1 MQNVWLITGA
11 SSGLGRQLVELALE
25 RGDRVAAVIRRESA
39 LEDLQ
44 QQYGNALTVE
54 VFDIRNT
61 DRIQQAVNSAAT
73 AWGKID
79 VLVNNAGYV
88 LRGAAEEVSDVQIER
103 QFEVNLLAPIQV
115 TRCVLPQMRKQ
126 RGGRIVQISSM
137 GGQAAFPTVS
147 LYHAAKWGLEG
158 FTDALRQEVAPFGI
172 QLTIVEPGGM
182 RTSFDANAVHAEPI
196 DAYEQTTVG
205 LFRRK
210 TREAKDTKY
219 PNDPRKIAQAII
231 ASIDAEVAPE
241 RLVLGAD
248 AYDVVH
254 RALSQRLAA
263 LEAQE
268 DAAMSTGLEY
278 EAKHHA
284 A

>member
-1 MQNVWLITGA
+1 LITGA
-11 SSGLGRQLVELALE
+11 SSGLGRQLTELALE
-25 RGDRVAAVIRRESA
+25 RGDRVAAVVRRENA

-44 QQYGNALTVE
+44 RQYGNTLTVE

-61 DRIQQAVNSAAT
+61 ERVQQTVHSVAT
-73 AWGKID
+73 AWGRID
-79 VLVNNAGYV
+79 VLVNSAGYV
-88 LRGAAEEVSDVQIER
+88 LRGAAEEVSDSQIER

-126 RGGRIVQISSM
+126 RAGRIVQISSM

-172 QLTIVEPGGM
+172 QLTIIEPGGM

-196 DAYEQTTVG
+196 GAYEQTAVG

-210 TREAKDTKY
+210 AREAKDTKY
-219 PNDPRKIAQAII
+219 PNDPRKIAQAIV
-231 ASIDAEVAPE
+231 ATVDQDVAPE

-248 AYDVVH
+248 AYEVVH

-268 DAAMSTGLEY
+268 DTAMSTGLDY

>member
-1 MQNVWLITGA
+1 LQKAWLITGA

-25 RGDRVAAVIRRESA
+25 RGDRVAAVVRDA
-39 LEDLQ
+39 VTLADLKR
-44 QQYGNALTVE
+44 QYGNALAIE

-61 DRIQQAVNSAAT
+61 DRVQQTVNSVAT

-158 FTDALRQEVAPFGI
+158 FTDSLRHEVAPFGI

-182 RTSFDANAVHAEPI
+182 RTLFDANAVHAEPI

-210 TREAKDTKY
+210 TREAKGASY
-219 PNDPRKIAQAII
+219 PNDPRKVAQAII
-231 ASIDAEVAPE
+231 ASTDADVAPE

-248 AYDVVH
+248 AYEVVH
-254 RALSQRLAA
+254 RALSQRLEA

-268 DAAMSTGLEY
+268 DTAMSTGLDHEPR
-278 EAKHHA
+278 HRA

>member
-1 MQNVWLITGA
+1 LITGA
-11 SSGLGRQLVELALE
+11 SSGLGRQLAELALE
-25 RGDRVAAVIRRESA
+25 RGDRVAAVARHADALDDLRQRYASA
-39 LEDLQ
+39 LMVD
-44 QQYGNALTVE
+44 A
-54 VFDIRNT
+54 FDIRNAE
-61 DRIQQAVNSAAT
+61 RVQQTINSVAT

-137 GGQAAFPTVS
+137 GGQAAFPTAS
-147 LYHAAKWGLEG
+147 IYHAAKWGLEG
-158 FTDALRQEVAPFGI
+158 FSDALRQEVAPFGI

-182 RTSFDANAVHAEPI
+182 RTSFSANAVHAEPI

-205 LFRRK
+205 MFRRK
-210 TREAKDTKY
+210 TRDAADASY
-219 PNDPRKIAQAII
+219 PNDPRKVAHAII
-231 ASIDAEVAPE
+231 ASIDADVAPE

-248 AYDVVH
+248 AYDVIH
-254 RALSQRLAA
+254 RALAQRLAT
-263 LEAQE
+263 LEAQQE
-268 DAAMSTGLEY
+268 VAQSTRL
-278 EAKHHA
+278 AR
-284 A
+284 